1 MKTFDVVHLD
11 GVRLRRDLQDFR
23 RLLAQKQSL
32 KEATDILP
40 FFRKRPQLAAF
51 CGRYNSK
58 LSNPDLLAHE
68 YDLFGDFSCDLV
80 VGDSRKKMYTFI
92 EFEDAGPKSLFV
104 KQGEKATREWSREW
118 SPRLDHG
125 YGQIID
131 WFYKL
136 ADRENSEDYEARF
149 GKRSVEVAGVLVIGR
164 DHHMNTGERM
174 RFEWRRRNVAVATRR
189 IECVTFDELLADL
202 QDFLETMDELSSHS

>member
-1 MKTFDVVHLD
+1 MKTFDEVHLD
-11 GVRLRRDLQDFR
+11 GVKLRRDLQDFR
-23 RLLAQKQSL
+23 GLLTRKQNLRES
-32 KEATDILP
+32 TDILP
-40 FFRKRPQLAAF
+40 FFRKRPQVAAF

-58 LSNPDLLAHE
+58 LSNPDLLAYE

-104 KQGEKATREWSREW
+104 KQGKKATREW

-131 WFYKL
+131 WFHKL
-136 ADRENSEDYEARF
+136 ADREDSEEFETRF
-149 GKRSVEVAGVLVIGR
+149 GKRSIELAGVLVIGR
-164 DHHMNTGERM
+164 NRHMDTGERM
-174 RFEWRRRNVAVATRR
+174 RFEWRRRNVTVATRR

-202 QDFLETMDELSSHS
+202 EDFLETMEKLTSHS